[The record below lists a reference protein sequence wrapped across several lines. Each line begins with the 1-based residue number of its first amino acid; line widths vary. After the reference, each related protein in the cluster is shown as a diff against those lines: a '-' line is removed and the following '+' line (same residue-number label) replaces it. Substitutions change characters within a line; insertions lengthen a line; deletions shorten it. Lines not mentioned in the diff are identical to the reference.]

1 MPVNTPFETVL
12 VRAEPSRKKFI
23 VYDPQQ
29 GRQLTTFKSKVQL
42 LRPFLAD
49 YIDNFLSSSNF
60 EEESENMAESLMG
73 ITDQISFVMSQYEPE
88 KLSDGVAEWPIESG
102 ICTKVSA
109 DVLKKFGSGIFMVN
123 YLDTITRNL
132 APTFPFNDNSR
143 AEDRYL
149 LLSLELLSGKLLN

>member
-1 MPVNTPFETVL
+1 
-12 VRAEPSRKKFI
+12 
-23 VYDPQQ
+23 
-29 GRQLTTFKSKVQL
+29 
-42 LRPFLAD
+42 
-49 YIDNFLSSSNF
+49 
-60 EEESENMAESLMG
+60 MG
-73 ITDQISFVMSQYEPE
+73 ITDQISFDISQYEPE
-88 KLSDGVAEWPIESG
+88 KLSEEVAKWPIKSG